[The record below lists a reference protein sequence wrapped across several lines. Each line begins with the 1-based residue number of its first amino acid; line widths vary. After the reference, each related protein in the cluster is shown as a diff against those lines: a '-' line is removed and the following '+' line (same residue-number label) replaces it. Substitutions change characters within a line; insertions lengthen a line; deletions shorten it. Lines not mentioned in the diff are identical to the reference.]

1 MNAFM
6 NYNKEDN
13 MKKILVIIFLLANIF
28 ASAQNQRHFLN
39 WVSDKTFDEKVTGYG
54 AYEDHDDHDVIVVE
68 FYAEFNKDN
77 AFKDCAKVDKLDG
90 VKYYRCDISNSPQL
104 KKDLKIRMA
113 PTILLYIRGDAYIK
127 FTAKAGL
134 DLKCP
139 VDYDKLIRAIEV
151 VKIESQY

>member
-1 MNAFM
+1 MNVFM
-6 NYNKEDN
+6 NCNKEDN
-13 MKKILVIIFLLANIF
+13 MKKILVIIFLLVNIF
-28 ASAQNQRHFLN
+28 ASAQNQRHSLN
-39 WVSDKTFDEKVTGYG
+39 WVSDKTFDEKVTGYS
-54 AYEDHDDHDVIVVE
+54 AYDDHDDHDVIVVE

-77 AFKDCAKVDKLDG
+77 AFKDWAKIDKLDG
-90 VKYYRCDISNSPQL
+90 VKYYRCNISNSPKL
-104 KKDLKIRMA
+104 KKNLKIRMA

-139 VDYDKLIRAIEV
+139 IDYDKLVKAIEV

>member
-13 MKKILVIIFLLANIF
+13 MKNLFIILCLLISTFTF
-28 ASAQNQRHFLN
+28 AQDQRNFVK

-77 AFKDCAKVDKLDG
+77 AFKDWAKIDKLDG
-90 VKYYRCDISNSPQL
+90 VKYYRCNIANSPQL

-127 FTAKAGL
+127 FTAKASL

-139 VDYDKLIRAIEV
+139 VDYDKLVRAIEV
-151 VKIESQY
+151 VRIESQY